1 MDVQHQREEHMPN
14 PNNETNQE
22 HTTFYDQAD
31 EKFNKVVEKVTGHED
46 EINPAEKDRLTS
58 KVTSDDDENAGS
70 TYSKNLM
77 NRADAEV
84 RENEDASLQ
93 DDTYAFDSDNLG
105 NEDYHDV
112 GDVDADYD
120 FDNDDD
126 FIQERE

>member
-1 MDVQHQREEHMPN
+1 MPN
-14 PNNETNQE
+14 SDNQTNQE
-22 HTTFYDQAD
+22 HSTFYDQAD
-31 EKFNKVVEKVTGHED
+31 EKFNKVVQKVTGHED
-46 EINPAEKDRLTS
+46 EVNPVEKDRLS
-58 KVTSDDDENAGS
+58 SGVTSDDDENAGS

-112 GDVDADYD
+112 GDVEADYD

-126 FIQERE
+126 FIQ